1 MPRGVIKSTV
11 ICERKQNRYNR
22 LEETLKEATR
32 LLIIRTKNVGAQQLH
47 LLRQDL
53 RGEAKMVLAKN
64 TLLRKA
70 ILQIGNDNPALLDL
84 LPFISGHC
92 GLISLSKG
100 TEFESIR
107 SKIQA
112 RKVWRHAK
120 VGAISPCDVVIPAGS
135 TGLPPGKTSFFHALG
150 LQTKICRGKIELQ
163 QSVKILTRGGRV
175 QQSEAELLKLLDIQP
190 FCFVLSISAV
200 YDNGQIFDA
209 AVLDVTSDTIVQ
221 KLRLGAARVVALG
234 SALGRDMSFAKGLF
248 TDPTIVGDATFVPN
262 INPSD
267 AGDSYG
273 SDSPVE
279 FNLWDSDSDSDAS
292 VGLDFGSDSD
302 ADIGFGLFDGSDSE
316 TEA

>member
-32 LLIIRTKNVGAQQLH
+32 LLIIRTKNVNAQQLH

-70 ILQIGNDNPALLDL
+70 INHIGNDNPAILNL

-92 GLISLSKG
+92 GLISLSNG
-100 TEFESIR
+100 TDFLSIC

-120 VGAISPCDVVIPAGS
+120 VGAISPCDVVIPAGN
-135 TGLPPGKTSFFHALG
+135 TGLPPGKTTFFHALG
-150 LQTKICRGKIELQ
+150 LQTKICRGKIELL
-163 QSVKILTRGGRV
+163 QSVKILPRGGRV

-190 FCFVLSISAV
+190 FCFVLSISTV
-200 YDNGQIFDA
+200 YDNGYIFDA
-209 AVLDVTSDTIVQ
+209 VVLDVTSDTVVQ
-221 KLRLGAARVVALG
+221 KLRLGAARIAALG
-234 SALGRDMSFAKGLF
+234 SALGRDMSFAKALF
-248 TDPTIVGDATFVPN
+248 TDATIVGDANFIPN
-262 INPSD
+262 VARVD
-267 AGDSYG
+267 ASG
-273 SDSPVE
+273 SSPIE
-279 FNLWDSDSDSDAS
+279 FNLWGSDSDSDAD
-292 VGLDFGSDSD
+292 LEIDFDDDSDS
-302 ADIGFGLFDGSDSE
+302 AIGFGLFDGSDSE